1 MPHCLSLSLDRVG
14 RGRPVMDWPTRVK
27 IAAGSARGLAY
38 LHEDCK
44 IDGRCLDSSAFGF
57 TKFDLAE
64 LRKWRL
70 ILRFGY
76 LRSSK
81 DHSQGYQVVKHLA

>member
-1 MPHCLSLSLDRVG
+1 
-14 RGRPVMDWPTRVK
+14 MDWPTRVK

-44 IDGRCLDSSAFGF
+44 MHAWKLLNYISLNYSEEWS
-57 TKFDLAE
+57 
-64 LRKWRL
+64 L
-70 ILRFGY
+70 ILLNKCLLIIR
-76 LRSSK
+76 RSSK

>member
-1 MPHCLSLSLDRVG
+1 MTECHIACHRLTHVG

-44 IDGRCLDSSAFGF
+44 MHAWKLLNYISLNYS
-57 TKFDLAE
+57 E
-64 LRKWRL
+64 
-70 ILRFGY
+70 
-76 LRSSK
+76 
-81 DHSQGYQVVKHLA
+81 